1 MRILPSLVFV
11 LGVASVSR
19 AIDAQVSSDST
30 RRAIGCR
37 AAAQTLSTG
46 IPAFNMDSAVQVIRG
61 CGDQVDVETSIAAAL
76 TRLRA
81 SSDTG
86 QLLPLKTA
94 TFGVVDGRIYAAAF
108 TIASDGLA
116 SPTAR
121 AVNLLILHT
130 QLQPSQSVDFVSLL
144 SATLSETEQCQIGLV
159 SDVRKIV
166 GPVPL
171 PVDAKVRAAT
181 LAKDLLSDASL
192 PTLVRVAARCLLQGA
207 NWP

>member
-11 LGVASVSR
+11 LGVASVPR
-19 AIDAQVSSDST
+19 AIDAQASSDST

-37 AAAQTLSTG
+37 AAARTLSTG
-46 IPAFNMDSAVQVIRG
+46 ILASNLDSVVQVIRG
-61 CGDQVDVETSIAAAL
+61 CGDQVSVETSIAAAL

-108 TIASDGLA
+108 KIASDGSA

-130 QLQPSQSVDFVSLL
+130 QLQPSQSVEFVSLL

-159 SDVRKIV
+159 SDVRKIL

-181 LAKDLLSDASL
+181 LAQDLLSDASL
-192 PTLVRVAARCLLQGA
+192 PTLVRVAARCVLQGA